1 MRQIG
6 QELRHS
12 YWTIRDAL
20 AEAAP
25 RQYRLSKPRAA
36 GAGAVQGRIDEL
48 LAESEKQPRKQRY
61 TAHKIYQLLQQE
73 GYRGS
78 ESSLRHYV
86 SSAAPRAR
94 RPPVY
99 LPLSFEP
106 GWMGRWTG
114 EATVMLAGTAVT
126 VQLFVLR
133 LCYSRKIFVMAF
145 PTQRQEAFL
154 AGHVAAFAHLG
165 ACRSDSSTTT

>member
-1 MRQIG
+1 M
-6 QELRHS
+6 
-12 YWTIRDAL
+12 
-20 AEAAP
+20 
-25 RQYRLSKPRAA
+25 SKPRAA
-36 GAGAVQGRIDEL
+36 PVLGPYKGRIDEL

-86 SSAAPRAR
+86 SQQRQGRGDR
-94 RPPVY
+94 RSTSRCR
-99 LPLSFEP
+99 LSR

-114 EATVMLAGTAVT
+114 GSHGDVGGDGGDGAA
-126 VQLFVLR
+126 
-133 LCYSRKIFVMAF
+133 LC
-145 PTQRQEAFL
+145 
-154 AGHVAAFAHLG
+154 VAAVLFAQDICDGVSDAAAGSLLGGACGGLCPSG

>member
-1 MRQIG
+1 MG
-6 QELRHS
+6 
-12 YWTIRDAL
+12 
-20 AEAAP
+20 
-25 RQYRLSKPRAA
+25 
-36 GAGAVQGRIDEL
+36 
-48 LAESEKQPRKQRY
+48 
-61 TAHKIYQLLQQE
+61 
-73 GYRGS
+73 
-78 ESSLRHYV
+78 
-86 SSAAPRAR
+86 R

-106 GWMGRWTG
+106 GVDGQVDLGG

-126 VQLFVLR
+126 VQLFVLW

-165 ACRSDSSTTT
+165 RAAATHLRQLENGSEAGAEGRNRQEQARFVAFRSHYLFETATTPGRATRKGRWRMGGLCLGATL